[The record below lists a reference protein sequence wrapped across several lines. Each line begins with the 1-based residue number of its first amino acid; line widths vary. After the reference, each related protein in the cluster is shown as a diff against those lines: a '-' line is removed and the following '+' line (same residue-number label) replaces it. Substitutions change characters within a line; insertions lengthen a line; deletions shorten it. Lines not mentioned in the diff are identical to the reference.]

1 MKYYFKIQSRR
12 VVRHLQE
19 FGIQPILGLSILAI
33 LFVGLSILL
42 FSQLPEY
49 ARYIYLIIAVNML
62 FALSN
67 LKNREFLKLSLS
79 EKEFKRVRFVENFT
93 IIAPFLIVLLF
104 HREFTSSGILFSI
117 SFLLARME
125 FKNSFSF
132 SFKTPFSKHPFEFN
146 RGFRKAILVY
156 PIAYGLT
163 IIAVSVG
170 NMNLGIF
177 SILLLGL
184 ANAHFYSTI
193 EPDYYVWVYR
203 EGAKRMLS
211 QKLKRGIVNLLLSV
225 SPILVSLF
233 IFFPEG
239 AFIQLLAVVLTV
251 LFLLANV
258 VLKYAHFPRSAEVI
272 QAILLPLLFLFPP
285 LLLLIIP
292 YYYGKAIQQIN
303 PITQ

>member
-1 MKYYFKIQSRR
+1 MKYYFKIQGRR
-12 VVRHLQE
+12 VARHLQE
-19 FGIQPILGLSILAI
+19 FGIHPIFGLSILGI

-49 ARYIYLIIAVNML
+49 ACYIYLILAVNLL
-62 FALSN
+62 FTLSN

-79 EKEFKRVRFVENFT
+79 LREFKALRNYENLVVCL
-93 IIAPFLIVLLF
+93 PFLFFLTIHFEFLFTVILLVF
-104 HREFTSSGILFSI
+104 MLGTANIELNNSI
-117 SFLLARME
+117 
-125 FKNSFSF
+125 SF
-132 SFKTPFSKHPFEFN
+132 SFKTPFSNHPFEFSS
-146 RGFRKAILVY
+146 GFRKTILVY
-156 PIAYGLT
+156 PIAYGLA

-184 ANAHFYSTI
+184 SNAHFYSTI

-203 EGAKRMLS
+203 EGAKKMLS
-211 QKLKRGIVNLLLSV
+211 QKLKRGIVNLILSV
-225 SPILVSLF
+225 SPIFVSLF

-239 AFIQLLAVVLTV
+239 AFIQLLAVVLTI
-251 LFLLANV
+251 LFFLANV
-258 VLKYAHFPRSAEVI
+258 VLKYAHFPRSTEVI
-272 QAILLPLLFLFPP
+272 QGILLPLLFLFPP

-292 YYYGKAIQQIN
+292 YYYGKAVQQIN